1 MISGENVLVDNL
13 WFTATDAAD
22 AGRRMRPPFRGE
34 I

>member
-1 MISGENVLVDNL
+1 MTSDEKVLVDNR

-22 AGRRMRPPFRGE
+22 ADRRMRPPFRSE